1 MEITVENTR
10 PEVEDVLKGHPIP
23 VGIGE
28 IDKELLTLWQAT
40 AAAPEEESR
49 VAVTLVRVLNLITYV
64 EGEERPDQMNDVIRK
79 ITGRHPC
86 RSLMLICKGNADL
99 GPGGMTAWISAH
111 CQLPGEGGRQICSE
125 QISIAAA
132 ETAVNNMYALAL
144 ELLIADIPVFL
155 WWTSDQPME
164 DQLLSSLADI
174 IDRLIVDSS
183 IFKDPVGSLIKMAGL
198 GDAHRPVPIR
208 RAMSDFN
215 WTRLT
220 AWREITAQFFD
231 LPSLR
236 RYLNG
241 ITAVEIDY
249 AAPDPG
255 QVPNPVQALL
265 YAGWLASRLD
275 WKFEGAVQ
283 GNNNA
288 HFELHLVHEGHPIVI
303 TIQPVDADCLTPGGA
318 TEARLFSG
326 RPGQAEFRISCH
338 AKDKYATSSVSV
350 GGVEP
355 TVRTMVYI
363 EPDEAELLNQEL
375 EMFDHDV
382 IYEQALHMAALFARG
397 SEPSQRWSILA

>member
-1 MEITVENTR
+1 M
-10 PEVEDVLKGHPIP
+10 LAGHPIP
-23 VGIGE
+23 VGVGE

-40 AAAPEEESR
+40 AAAPAEEAR

-64 EGEERPDQMNDVIRK
+64 EGDARADEINGVIRR

-86 RSLMLICKGNADL
+86 RSLMLICKGNDDAV
-99 GPGGMTAWISAH
+99 PGHMAAWISAH
-111 CQLPGEGGRQICSE
+111 CQLPGESGKQICSE
-125 QISIAAA
+125 QVTIAAEGA
-132 ETAVNNMYALAL
+132 AVSNMYGLAL
-144 ELLIADIPVFL
+144 ELLVSDIPVFL
-155 WWTSDQPME
+155 WWTSDQPLE
-164 DQLLSSLADI
+164 DGLLSHLADS

-198 GDAHRPVPIR
+198 GDVRRAVAVR

-236 RYLNG
+236 RYMNG
-241 ITAVEIDY
+241 ISAIEIDY

-255 QVPNPVQALL
+255 QVNNPVQALL
-265 YAGWLASRLD
+265 YAGWIASRLD

-283 GNNNA
+283 GNDNKR
-288 HFELHLVHEGHPIVI
+288 FELHLVHEGHPVVV
-303 TIQPVDADCLTPGGA
+303 TIKPVDADCLTPGGV
-318 TEARLFSG
+318 TEARIFSG
-326 RPGQAEFRISCH
+326 RPGQAEFRISCY
-338 AKDKYATSSVSV
+338 AKEKYATSSVSL

-363 EPDEAELLNQEL
+363 EPDAAELLNQEL

-382 IYEQALHMAALFARG
+382 IYEQGLHMAALFARG

>member
-1 MEITVENTR
+1 METTTENTP
-10 PEVEDVLKGHPIP
+10 PEVEDVQAGHPIP
-23 VGIGE
+23 VGVGE

-40 AAAPEEESR
+40 AAAPAEEAR

-64 EGEERPDQMNDVIRK
+64 EGDDRADEVNNVIRR

-86 RSLMLICKGNADL
+86 RSLLLICQGNDNTV
-99 GPGGMTAWISAH
+99 PGHMTAWISAH
-111 CQLPGEGGRQICSE
+111 CQLPTESGKQICSE
-125 QISIAAA
+125 QVSIAAEGA
-132 ETAVNNMYALAL
+132 AVSNMYGLAL
-144 ELLIADIPVFL
+144 ELLVPDIPVFL
-155 WWTSDQPME
+155 WWTSNQPLE
-164 DQLLSSLADI
+164 DQLLSHLADS

-198 GDAHRPVPIR
+198 GDARRPVSVR

-231 LPSLR
+231 LPALR
-236 RYLNG
+236 RYING
-241 ITAVEIDY
+241 ITSVEIDY

-255 QVPNPVQALL
+255 QVNNPVQALL

-275 WKFEGAVQ
+275 WTFEGAVQ

-288 HFELHLVHEGHPIVI
+288 RFEFHLVQDGHPNQH
-303 TIQPVDADCLTPGGA
+303 TIKPEDADCLTPGGM
-318 TEARLFSG
+318 TEARLLSG
-326 RPGQAEFRISCH
+326 RPGQAEFHISCH

-363 EPDEAELLNQEL
+363 EPDEAELLNLEL

-382 IYEQALHMAALFARG
+382 MYEQALHMAALFARG
-397 SEPSQRWSILA
+397 SEPTQRWSILA